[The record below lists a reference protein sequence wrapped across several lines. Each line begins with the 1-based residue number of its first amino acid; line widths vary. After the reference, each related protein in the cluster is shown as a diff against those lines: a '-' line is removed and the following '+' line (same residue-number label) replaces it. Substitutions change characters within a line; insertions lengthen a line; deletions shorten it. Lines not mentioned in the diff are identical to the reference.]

1 MKKAL
6 PRILFLLMSFATFSL
21 YSQYTKPCRSDDML
35 PDSVK
40 REFVSTPRPADSID
54 SARLEK
60 KAFWRAAAETAG
72 FNIGLWAFD
81 RYVQKGHYAYISW
94 NTIKENFRHGFEW
107 DNDHLATNMFA
118 HPYNGSIFYNAG
130 RSNGFNFWQS
140 ELFTVAGSAMWE
152 MCMEREY
159 PSTNDII
166 ATPIGG
172 AAIGEVLYRTSDMI
186 LDDRSHGEE
195 RFGRELAAFI
205 VDPMRGFTRLITG
218 RAWEHRAT
226 SGRRFGIP
234 PVSVTFSL
242 GPRLLVFHN
251 DDNIAKA
258 GLSGRVYIEY
268 GDRFADHTR
277 KPYDYFNFLLDFDIM
292 KTQPLLSR
300 VEIQGRLLSSKLV
313 DKPNDDLSVGMY
325 QHFDYFDSDTIST
338 KSSSF
343 LMPCQVP
350 YKFGTPASLGGGF
363 TYRHTECGRW
373 NIDAY
378 THLNAVFLGGILSDF
393 YRYYHRNYNWGSG
406 FSIKGGF
413 NFNIPARRFSLGS
426 DARLYMLYTWNSYD
440 DPDNMMT
447 PEGRP
452 LNVQGDRSSASFLN
466 LNIHADFRIFTRLY
480 ASLSLDWYRRHSKYP
495 DIKINYQDTDL
506 NYVQVSGP
514 VITSDQ
520 IGLKFMLT
528 YRL

>member
-1 MKKAL
+1 
-6 PRILFLLMSFATFSL
+6 
-21 YSQYTKPCRSDDML
+21 
-35 PDSVK
+35 
-40 REFVSTPRPADSID
+40 
-54 SARLEK
+54 
-60 KAFWRAAAETAG
+60 
-72 FNIGLWAFD
+72 
-81 RYVQKGHYAYISW
+81 
-94 NTIKENFRHGFEW
+94 
-107 DNDHLATNMFA
+107 
-118 HPYNGSIFYNAG
+118 
-130 RSNGFNFWQS
+130 
-140 ELFTVAGSAMWE
+140 
-152 MCMEREY
+152 
-159 PSTNDII
+159 
-166 ATPIGG
+166 
-172 AAIGEVLYRTSDMI
+172 
-186 LDDRSHGEE
+186 
-195 RFGRELAAFI
+195 
-205 VDPMRGFTRLITG
+205 
-218 RAWEHRAT
+218 
-226 SGRRFGIP
+226 
-234 PVSVTFSL
+234 
-242 GPRLLVFHN
+242 
-251 DDNIAKA
+251 
-258 GLSGRVYIEY
+258 
-268 GDRFADHTR
+268 
-277 KPYDYFNFLLDFDIM
+277 
-292 KTQPLLSR
+292 
-300 VEIQGRLLSSKLV
+300 
-313 DKPNDDLSVGMY
+313 
-325 QHFDYFDSDTIST
+325 
-338 KSSSF
+338 
-343 LMPCQVP
+343 MPCQVP

-378 THLNAVFLGGILSDF
+378 AHLNAVFLGGILSDF